1 MGVPV
6 PYYHGAALAVLW
18 GCSLWGQ
25 AGAACSQKQSP
36 GKSYQREQARCS
48 RASPLN
54 LGGAQLPGEPPISP
68 PGCTGHS
75 RTTSAGMLAA
85 RRAARVSAT
94 CTSSIHAHLEADKND
109 DTLLPWAVPLL
120 SLPSYMLLAPDYRV
134 VFGENKTRFL
144 RVFISLTHSE
154 NRAGDRK
161 LGGIFCS
168 ICLLHNW
175 CFLCLLAGNL
185 HC

>member
-6 PYYHGAALAVLW
+6 PYYHGAAPAELPLGASRGCLLAEAEPRQKLSE
-18 GCSLWGQ
+18 G
-25 AGAACSQKQSP
+25 AGTMQ
-36 GKSYQREQARCS
+36 
-48 RASPLN
+48 
-54 LGGAQLPGEPPISP
+54 PGEPPESGGSPAPRGTPISP

-109 DTLLPWAVPLL
+109 DTLSPRAVPLL
-120 SLPSYMLLAPDYRV
+120 SLPSYRLLAPDYRV